1 MKIKFLMSMLLA
13 GSLMAGAQSQGYK
26 DGIEYFKAGQYDN
39 ARTILERTLNDS
51 STDKALANYYL
62 GQSYLAQGDKAKAV
76 NYFKQGVSTNPD
88 QAFNYVGLGA
98 VDLLNGAVSQAE
110 DNFKTARNLAKKE
123 KNKGAEV
130 AVAIARA
137 YYNADPVKYAK
148 EIDKDLLKAAKDS
161 KNTEPAIF
169 MLRGDMAYDRKDYGD
184 AAMEYE
190 QAINADGNNTEGFV
204 KFANSYF
211 YVNPQLAIQR
221 LEDLLKLQPNSALAQ
236 RELAEKYY
244 EGKYWKKAAE
254 QYGKYIQN
262 PNHFPEDKARY
273 AVLLYWGEN
282 YEPSLGIANEI
293 LAVNPS
299 NFLMQRMRFLNETA
313 LGRYEDAA
321 RNARSF
327 FDNNPNGYFTTNDY
341 VKYAEA
347 LSALKMDSLAVH
359 QYELAV
365 KNDPDNKNLLK
376 DLSDVYTKNKDFRK
390 AAEAYDA
397 YLQSQENPSV
407 QDLYGMSARYL
418 NIAATSSDDAERQ
431 QAGERGLEYINKV
444 LERAQPQPALYQ
456 RKARLYVAK
465 NGNRPDADAIANYDK
480 MLELLDAD
488 PANKQAGSSAL
499 NNYKEAYSFQMVYY
513 SAVAPDKD
521 KHAQATENLQAI
533 NELLAGGAQ

>member
-1 MKIKFLMSMLLA
+1 MLLA
-13 GSLMAGAQSQGYK
+13 GSIVAGAQSQGYK
-26 DGIEYFKAGQYDN
+26 DGIEYYKAGQHEN
-39 ARTILERTLNDS
+39 ARTILERTINDA

-76 NYFKQGVSTNPD
+76 TFFKKGIEINPE

-98 VDLLNGAVSQAE
+98 VDLLNGALTQAE
-110 DNFKTARNLAKKE
+110 ENFKTARKYAKK
-123 KNKGAEV
+123 NAEV
-130 AVAIARA
+130 SVNIARA
-137 YYNADPVKYAK
+137 YYNADAVKYAK
-148 EIDKDLLKAAKDS
+148 EIEKNLAQASKDS

-169 MLRGDMAYDRKDYGD
+169 ILKGDMAYDQKNYGD

-190 QAINADGNNTEGFV
+190 QAINAAGDNTEGFV

-211 YVNPQLAIQR
+211 YVNPRLAIQR
-221 LEDLLKLQPNSALAQ
+221 LEELLALQPNSALAQ

-273 AVLLYWGEN
+273 SVLLYWGED
-282 YEPSLGIANEI
+282 YEPSLNVANEL
-293 LAVNPS
+293 LAQEPG

-313 LGRYEDAA
+313 LGRYQDAVRDA
-321 RNARSF
+321 QSF
-327 FDNNPNGYFTTNDY
+327 FANNPNGYFTTNDY

-347 LSALKMDSLAVH
+347 LTGIGEDSLAVV

-365 KNDPDNKNLLK
+365 KNAPENASLLK
-376 DLSDVYTKNKDFRK
+376 DLSDVYTKNKQFRK

-397 YLQSQENPSV
+397 YLQLQENPSV
-407 QDLYGMSARYL
+407 QDLYGISARYL
-418 NIAATSSDDAERQ
+418 NIAATATDDEERQ
-431 QAGERGLEYINKV
+431 MAGKRGLEYIDKV
-444 LERAQPQPALYQ
+444 LERAQPNPAIYQ

-465 NGNRPDADAIANYDK
+465 NGNRPDADAIATYDK

-521 KHAQATENLQAI
+521 KHAEATANLQAI
-533 NELLAGGAQ
+533 NDLLSAGQAE

>member
-1 MKIKFLMSMLLA
+1 MKIKLFAAMLLA

-26 DGIEYFKAGQYDN
+26 DGIEYYKAGQYDN
-39 ARTILERTLNDS
+39 ARTILERHLSDAA
-51 STDKALANYYL
+51 TDKALANYYL

-76 NYFKQGVSTNPD
+76 TYFKQGVSVDPD
-88 QAFNYVGLGA
+88 QAFNFVGLGA
-98 VDLLNGAVSQAE
+98 VDLLNGALTQAE
-110 DNFKTARNLAKKE
+110 ENFKTAQKLAKK
-123 KNKGAEV
+123 NAEV
-130 AVAIARA
+130 TVAIARA

-148 EIDKDLLKAAKDS
+148 EIEKNIAKAAKDS
-161 KNTEPAIF
+161 KNQEPAVYI
-169 MLRGDMAYDRKDYGD
+169 LRGDMAYDQKNYGD

-190 QAINADGNNTEGFV
+190 QAINASGNSTEGFV

-211 YVNPQLAIQR
+211 YVNPKLAIER
-221 LEDLLKLQPNSALAQ
+221 LEHLLSLQPNSALAQ

-282 YEPSLGIANEI
+282 FEPSLKVADEI
-293 LAVNPS
+293 LADNPS

-313 LGRYEDAA
+313 LGRYQDAVRDA
-321 RNARSF
+321 QSF
-327 FDNNPNGYFTTNDY
+327 FTNNPNGYFTTNDY

-347 LSALKMDSLAVH
+347 LNGIGEDSLAVV

-365 KNDPDNKNLLK
+365 KNDPENKNLLK
-376 DLSDVYTKNKDFRK
+376 DLSDMYTKNKDFRK

-397 YLQSQENPSV
+397 YLQTHENPSV
-407 QDLYGMSARYL
+407 QDLYGITARYL
-418 NIAATSSDDAERQ
+418 NIAATATDDAERQ
-431 QAGERGLEYINKV
+431 KAGQRGLEYIDQV
-444 LERAQPQPALYQ
+444 LQRAQPQAALYQ

-465 NGNRPDADAIANYDK
+465 NGNRPDADAIATYGK

-488 PANKQAGSSAL
+488 SANKQAGNPAL
-499 NNYKEAYSFQMVYY
+499 NMYKEAYSFEMVYY
-513 SAVAPDKD
+513 SAVEPDKD
-521 KHAQATENLQAI
+521 KHAEATADLDAVNA
-533 NELLAGGAQ
+533 LLGAQ

>member
-1 MKIKFLMSMLLA
+1 MKIKFFMSMLLA
-13 GSLMAGAQSQGYK
+13 GSLLAGAQSQGYK
-26 DGIEYFKAGQYDN
+26 DGIEYYKAGQYDN
-39 ARTILERTLNDS
+39 ARTILERTLQDAN
-51 STDKALANYYL
+51 TDKSLANYYL

-76 NYFKQGVSTNPD
+76 TFFKKGQELNPD
-88 QAFNYVGLGA
+88 QPLNYVGLGA
-98 VDLLNGAVSQAE
+98 VDLLNGALSQAE
-110 DNFKTARNLAKKE
+110 ENFKTARKFGKKDADVTV
-123 KNKGAEV
+123 G
-130 AVAIARA
+130 IARA

-148 EIDKDLLKAAKDS
+148 EVDKYITQAAKDS
-161 KNTEPAIF
+161 KNTAPAVFI
-169 MLRGDMAYDRKDYGD
+169 LRGDMAYDQKNYGD

-190 QAINADGNNTEGFV
+190 QAINASNSTEGYV

-211 YVNPQLAIQR
+211 FVNPKLAIER
-221 LEDLLKLQPNSALAQ
+221 LETLLQQQPNSALAQ

-282 YEPSLGIANEI
+282 YEPSLNVANEI
-293 LAVNPS
+293 LADNPS
-299 NFLMQRMRFLNETA
+299 NFLMQRMRFLNENA
-313 LGRYEDAA
+313 LGRYQDAVRDA
-321 RNARSF
+321 QSF
-327 FDNNPNGYFTTNDY
+327 FQNNPNGYFTTNDF

-347 LSALKMDSLAVH
+347 LTGIGQDSLAVV

-365 KNDPDNKNLLK
+365 KNDPENKSLLK
-376 DLSDVYTKNKDFRK
+376 DLSDMYTKNKDYRR

-407 QDLYGMSARYL
+407 QDLYGISARYL
-418 NIAATSSDDAERQ
+418 NIAATAQDDAERQ
-431 QAGERGLEYINKV
+431 MAGERGLEYINKV

-465 NGNRPDADAIANYDK
+465 NGNRPDADAIATYDK

-521 KHAQATENLQAI
+521 KHAEATQNLEAI
-533 NELLAGGAQ
+533 NALLGTPAQ